1 MKLNYSYQELTSLLA
16 VEIKNHSAVIQSIEY
31 DSRRIINGE
40 NVLFFALK
48 GAFRNG
54 HDFIDDAYSKGVR
67 HFVVSKKSA
76 TAKFKDAHEIVV
88 EDALIALEKLATYHR
103 KKFNYSVVAITGS
116 NGKTTVK
123 EWLGQ
128 LLSGS
133 KNVARSPKSYN
144 SVLGVAL
151 SLLEMKPQTEI
162 AIIEAGIGEKGT
174 MLRKMKMI
182 QPTHGIFTSFG
193 KAHSELFS
201 SKEEHFEEKMS
212 LFQDVECFFYPE
224 NAIPTCKNG
233 KAVAE
238 NNYSDLLKNF
248 SLKDSA
254 SRQNARLAIAMC
266 KEFGLSDDEIK
277 DRIADLSPLA
287 LRLESFDGING
298 NTILN
303 DTYNLDL
310 DSLEHS
316 LSYQL
321 ANCNGKKRVLVLGL
335 HEKNEARELAIKR
348 VVAQFEPISLH
359 FQFPNK
365 KVKIDEQNSS
375 ILIKGTR
382 SAKMEILAHQL
393 KQQNHQTF
401 LEIDLKA
408 IRHNINY
415 YKSKIDDSTQL
426 LCMVKASSYG
436 SDAKTM
442 GLFLEQ
448 IGVDYLGVAY
458 VNEGVELRSKGV
470 KLPILVMNC
479 EENAFS
485 ECVDNQLEPAIYSL
499 RQLNSFITELIG
511 CGKTNYPI
519 HLKLET
525 GMKRLG
531 FEESQLPELIGIIK
545 GQPEIRVQSVYSHL
559 AESDLIDSQFT
570 KEQIARFENVSSQ
583 IKEELPYKLMR
594 HILNSDGIINYASAQ
609 FDLVRLGIGMYGV
622 TENENL
628 RQAIAW
634 KSTVSQL
641 KEIRKGESVGY
652 GRAFVAEKDM
662 TIAVIPVGYADGF
675 RRSLSHGVGGVYI
688 GNQFCPV
695 VGNVCMDMIM
705 VDVTELGQIK
715 TLEAR
720 INSVEII
727 GEHQTVAYLA
737 SKMNT
742 ISYEVMT
749 SFSSRLHRIYLG

>member
-1 MKLNYSYQELTSLLA
+1 LKLNYSYQELTSLLA